1 MYPDLALLCKLQFNK
16 IYQIQELILLIES
29 LLIVLY
35 FYIEIRSRVYV
46 FNSLKRGEKKGVK
59 I

>member
-16 IYQIQELILLIES
+16 IYQIQELILLIEN

-35 FYIEIRSRVYV
+35 FYIEIRSRVCV
-46 FNSLKRGEKKGVK
+46 FNSLKKGEKKGVK
-59 I
+59 S